1 MGEPVSHCSE
11 PGRVPSMRSRITK
24 FEPDPHKGQ
33 YSREVLLFLSNGG
46 HPTAG
51 RQVTAL
57 RTLMLG
63 QPPMSGYFAKN
74 DRAWMQACR
83 REAAVGA
90 YAKIPILRLTRS
102 LVMSVARNPDAS
114 SGTGGA

>member
-1 MGEPVSHCSE
+1 MSQTPIKGSILAKYCFFSATAATRQR
-11 PGRVPSMRSRITK
+11 GR
-24 FEPDPHKGQ
+24 E
-33 YSREVLLFLSNGG
+33 
-46 HPTAG
+46 
-51 RQVTAL
+51 VTAL